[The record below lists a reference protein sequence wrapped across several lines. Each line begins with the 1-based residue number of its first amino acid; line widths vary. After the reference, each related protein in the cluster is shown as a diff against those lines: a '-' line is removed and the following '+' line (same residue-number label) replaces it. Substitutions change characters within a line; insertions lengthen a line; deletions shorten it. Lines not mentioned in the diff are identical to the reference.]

1 MISIEALVGLTLIA
15 LGMVLTPGPNMAY
28 LVSRTLSQGR
38 IAGMISLAGVALGF
52 VVYLLASALG
62 LAALFKAV
70 PMAYDIVRIAGA
82 LYLGYLAWNLLKP
95 GGVSPF
101 ETRDLPPHSPRRLF
115 SMGLLTN
122 LLNPKIALMYSALI
136 PQFIDPAAGA
146 TLQQFLQLG
155 LVQIAIAVTVNGL
168 IVLAAARV
176 SRFLRGRPRALRAQR
191 WVSGG
196 VLGGFAVDMLRKP

>member
-70 PMAYDIVRIAGA
+70 PMAYDVVRVAGA

>member
-1 MISIEALVGLTLIA
+1 MIAFEDFIGLSLIA

>member
-38 IAGMISLAGVALGF
+38 ITGMISLAGVALGF

-70 PMAYDIVRIAGA
+70 PMAYDVVRVAGA

>member
-1 MISIEALVGLTLIA
+1 MIAFEDFIGLSLIA

-38 IAGMISLAGVALGF
+38 LAGMISLAGVALGF

-70 PMAYDIVRIAGA
+70 PMAYDVVRVAGA